1 MDPEQKLAAGKCDM
15 PCPGAPELTCGGYLT
30 MDIHQTGFVPLVP
43 SKLGEVSLSE
53 VYLLAIDDTFL
64 KLPEWLFFINT

>member
-1 MDPEQKLAAGKCDM
+1 MYPEQKLGAGKCDM

-30 MDIHQTGFVPLVP
+30 MDIYQTGFVPLVP

-53 VYLLAIDDTFL
+53 V
-64 KLPEWLFFINT
+64 

>member
-1 MDPEQKLAAGKCDM
+1 M

-53 VYLLAIDDTFL
+53 VYLLTIDDTFL
-64 KLPEWLFFINT
+64 KLPKWFFFINTQIKYLP